1 MTCSRSCFSVGGEQI
16 KSSWP
21 LRPRKKKFSEYA
33 NLLILLKMTEF
44 IYINGYSFDV
54 PGIRYAF
61 TSLPNC
67 SIHKA
72 WDPVALDF
80 ITSGS
85 NVSLNKIYS
94 ILINAEYFSYFFT
107 QRYHTQNMI
116 KYLSKLC
123 LNSNI
128 PAMILA
134 MYLFIASTFPSKFWR
149 GKTHPG
155 EELTGRGSMLFKYIS
170 SSHHLYA

>member
-1 MTCSRSCFSVGGEQI
+1 M
-16 KSSWP
+16 
-21 LRPRKKKFSEYA
+21 
-33 NLLILLKMTEF
+33 
-44 IYINGYSFDV
+44 YINGYSSDV

-85 NVSLNKIYS
+85 NVSLNMNHW
-94 ILINAEYFSYFFT
+94 ILIYVEYFSYFLYPLR

-116 KYLSKLC
+116 NYLSKLC
-123 LNSNI
+123 LKSNI

-134 MYLFIASTFPSKFWR
+134 IYLFIASTFPSKFWR

-170 SSHHLYA
+170 SSHHLYAYNTQGENQLKIWKYMEAE

>member
-1 MTCSRSCFSVGGEQI
+1 M
-16 KSSWP
+16 
-21 LRPRKKKFSEYA
+21 
-33 NLLILLKMTEF
+33 
-44 IYINGYSFDV
+44 YIIGYSSDV

-85 NVSLNKIYS
+85 NVSLIMNYWTHIH
-94 ILINAEYFSYFFT
+94 AEYLSYFSYSRISRKT
-107 QRYHTQNMI
+107 LDNDSIHKNMI
-116 KYLSKLC
+116 RYLSKFC

-128 PAMILA
+128 PVMILA

-155 EELTGRGSMLFKYIS
+155 EELTGSGSMLFKYIS
-170 SSHHLYA
+170 SSHHLYAYNILGENRLKI